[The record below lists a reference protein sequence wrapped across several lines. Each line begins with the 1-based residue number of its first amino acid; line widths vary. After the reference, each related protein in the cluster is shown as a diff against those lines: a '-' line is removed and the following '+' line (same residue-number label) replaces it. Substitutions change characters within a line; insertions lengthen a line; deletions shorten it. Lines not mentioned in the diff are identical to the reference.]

1 MAMVED
7 VDVRNYRPSFVID
20 QDGVRQYVDMPL
32 QARAADP
39 DRALSIAQN
48 AAVEP
53 SLISP

>member
-1 MAMVED
+1 MVQD
-7 VDVRNYRPSFVID
+7 VHVRNYRPSFVID

-32 QARAADP
+32 QARATDSLPAP
-39 DRALSIAQN
+39 SMAPN

>member
-7 VDVRNYRPSFVID
+7 VYVRNYRPSFVID

-32 QARAADP
+32 QARATDP